1 MVCNCYPD
9 VLMSI
14 EINSIAVLNI
24 YVVDNCCI
32 VEITDVISVSESIN
46 SLKNSDFS
54 VKSK

>member
-14 EINSIAVLNI
+14 EINSIAVLDI
-24 YVVDNCCI
+24 YAADYCCI

>member
-24 YVVDNCCI
+24 YTVDYCCI

>member
-14 EINSIAVLNI
+14 EINSIAVLDI
-24 YVVDNCCI
+24 YAADYCCI

-46 SLKNSDFS
+46 SLKILISA
-54 VKSK
+54 

>member
-14 EINSIAVLNI
+14 EINSIAVLDI
-24 YVVDNCCI
+24 YAVDYCCI

-46 SLKNSDFS
+46 SLKNSDFRM
-54 VKSK
+54 KSK

>member
-24 YVVDNCCI
+24 YAVDYCSI